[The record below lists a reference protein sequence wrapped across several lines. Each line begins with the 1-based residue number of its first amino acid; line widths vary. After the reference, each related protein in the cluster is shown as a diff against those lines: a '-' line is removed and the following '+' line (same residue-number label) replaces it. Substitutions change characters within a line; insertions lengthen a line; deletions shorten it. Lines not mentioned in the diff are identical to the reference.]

1 MSFIKTYQ
9 VADSL
14 TVKSPFV
21 LEELDESNNL
31 ELIEEVDEPI
41 ELPSPKKEYFSKIK
55 LDTAEQTGTFYGIN
69 NEKSIPIRQAE
80 YATTETH
87 TLEKLFDPNPIAINI
102 ANWQVIILVLIVV
115 LLGFAKAFSNN
126 RFKQS
131 IKALF
136 NYGTAQEI
144 SREEKVFFHRSNLLF
159 TIIHLLATSL
169 FLYHLKELFNSEGL
183 VSNKFVFFLLI
194 FGSLM
199 ILYAGKYLF
208 SKMLSFIFDEVS
220 IASEYIF
227 NVSLYNN
234 LLGIIFIPIL
244 CIMFFSSLPLLS
256 VLFYVAFPLI
266 FLTLLLRVIRLYL
279 VGIKN
284 GILYSYIFLY
294 ICTLEILPLVVFY
307 RIFILK

>member
-1 MSFIKTYQ
+1 MPFIKTYQ
-9 VADSL
+9 VADSSI
-14 TVKSPFV
+14 VKTPFV
-21 LEELDESNNL
+21 IEESDELNNL

-41 ELPSPKKEYFSKIK
+41 ELPKQKKEYFSKIK
-55 LDTAEQTGTFYGIN
+55 LDTAEQTDTFYGIN
-69 NEKSIPIRQAE
+69 NEKSIPIRQTE
-80 YATTETH
+80 QTTTETH
-87 TLEKLFDPNPIAINI
+87 TLEKLFDPNPKAINI

-115 LLGFAKAFSNN
+115 LLGFAKAFSSN

-159 TIIHLLATSL
+159 TAIHLLATSL
-169 FLYHLKELFNSEGL
+169 FLYHLKELFNSGGL
-183 VSNKFVFFLLI
+183 VANKFMFFLLI
-194 FGSLM
+194 FGGLT
-199 ILYAGKYLF
+199 ILYTFKYLF
-208 SKMLSFIFDEVS
+208 FRILSFIFNEAS

-234 LLGIIFIPIL
+234 LLGVILIPIL
-244 CIMFFSSLPLLS
+244 CIMFFSSLPILS

-266 FLTLLLRVIRLYL
+266 FLIFLLRVIRLYL
-279 VGIKN
+279 VGIRK

-294 ICTLEILPLVVFY
+294 ICSLEILPLVVFY
-307 RIFILK
+307 RIFVLK